1 MFPTGNI
8 GRITRKFPRIDL
20 LFLLSFS
27 SMQTDVFLI
36 GAGQTRFGE
45 WWDKSLKDLMSE
57 ATDAAME
64 TAPCSALD
72 VDFVIVA
79 NMLGESVSGQAHL
92 GAIASALLPH
102 RPPALRVEAAC
113 ASGSVALHTACA
125 LLESGRA
132 ETVLV
137 IGAEKMTDSPAEEI
151 ATGLMGAAESE
162 LDAPSGLTFPGIFGL
177 IARRYMYEYGLTR
190 EDLNL
195 VSARHHRNAVTNPFA
210 QFRSE
215 IPAES
220 IGASPLVAD
229 PLRLLDCSPVSDGAA
244 ACLLSTKHKSPFRI
258 AASQVSTDTVS
269 ITERP
274 LLTSFAATKDSATRA
289 LEEAGIDH
297 DDISHLELHDCFSIA
312 ALLSLEDMGFAEPGQ
327 GIRWYRSEEAMTVNG
342 SGGLKACGH
351 PVAATGVKQLID
363 IRKQLNASGKRFGM
377 AHNFGGAG
385 ATCSIHILEHAHS

>member
-1 MFPTGNI
+1 MQ
-8 GRITRKFPRIDL
+8 KE
-20 LFLLSFS
+20 LSL
-27 SMQTDVFLI
+27 VGI
-36 GAGQTRFGE
+36 GQTKFGE
-45 WWDKSLKDLMSE
+45 WWGKSLSSLMEE
-57 ATDAAME
+57 AVDAAIAS
-64 TAPCSALD
+64 APCSALD
-72 VDFVIVA
+72 IDFIVVA
-79 NMLGESVSGQAHL
+79 NMLGESTSGQAHL
-92 GAIASALLPH
+92 GALAASLLPH
-102 RPPALRVEAAC
+102 HPPAIRVEAAC

-177 IARRYMYEYGLTR
+177 IARRYMHEFGLTR

-195 VSARHHRNAVTNPFA
+195 VSARHHRNAIANPFA

-215 IPAES
+215 ISTES

-297 DDISHLELHDCFSIA
+297 ADISHLELHDCFSIA

-342 SGGLKACGH
+342 S
-351 PVAATGVKQLID
+351 
-363 IRKQLNASGKRFGM
+363 
-377 AHNFGGAG
+377 
-385 ATCSIHILEHAHS
+385 